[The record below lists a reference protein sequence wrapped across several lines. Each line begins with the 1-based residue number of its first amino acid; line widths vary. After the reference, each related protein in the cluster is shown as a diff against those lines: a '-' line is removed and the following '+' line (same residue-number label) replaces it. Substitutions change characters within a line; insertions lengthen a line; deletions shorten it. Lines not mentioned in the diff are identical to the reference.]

1 MKPSAFDHP
10 KTEDFADRL
19 GIRMREAWGILDRLF
34 AITTQHAYRGDV
46 GARFTDRQ
54 LARRL
59 DWDESEG
66 VEKLVEALAGAGF
79 LDPHPVHRFVVHD
92 WPEHAPEYVKRK
104 IRESTAGWAVN
115 DRADTGSTPVEP
127 RPLDTGEEPDSDPAK
142 SVPSLPFHT
151 SPLLSSADPE
161 DQPRLDP
168 YRLPP
173 DSPTLTPKQVR
184 DLIATKPNGVVHTE
198 QDIACWYAHK
208 HPQMVAR
215 GFTDFARTARNWFP
229 NAKPGEVNE
238 SKEWVRMVNARA
250 TGERLKAEEALQ
262 PPPPEYSREELEAL
276 AERLSP
282 RQG

>member
-1 MKPSAFDHP
+1 MKPSSFDHP

-34 AITTQHAYRGDV
+34 AITTQHAHRGDV
-46 GARFTDRQ
+46 GSRFTNRQ

-66 VEKLVEALAGAGF
+66 VDKLVGALSSAGF

-92 WPEHAPEYVKRK
+92 WSDHAPEYVKRK

-115 DRADTGSTPVEP
+115 DRPDTGATPDDP
-127 RPLDTGEEPDSDPAK
+127 RPLNTGEEPDPDPEK

-151 SPLLSSADPE
+151 SPLLSPE
-161 DQPRLDP
+161 DTTSVDP

-173 DSPTLTPKQVR
+173 DTPTLTPRQLQ
-184 DLIATKPNGVVHTE
+184 DLIAMKPNGVVFTE
-198 QDIACWYAHK
+198 KDVACWFACK

-215 GFTDFARTARNWFP
+215 GKTDFAKAARNWFP
-229 NAKPGEVNE
+229 NAKPGEVAE
-238 SKEWVRMVNARA
+238 AKEWVRDVNSRASGEIIKARI
-250 TGERLKAEEALQ
+250 
-262 PPPPEYSREELEAL
+262 
-276 AERLSP
+276 AEREAARDDIDTIPDDQMEKLNAMFAD
-282 RQG
+282 